1 MMIECCL
8 KRKNGNELFG
18 NSREFTNFEG
28 FSSDESEERE
38 TKNICEKKNKIRW
51 TKEVNKIVMR
61 FFYQN
66 DSQKESI

>member
-38 TKNICEKKNKIRW
+38 TKNICEKK
-51 TKEVNKIVMR
+51 TKLDGQRRATK
-61 FFYQN
+61 
-66 DSQKESI
+66 

>member
-38 TKNICEKKNKIRW
+38 TKNICEKK
-51 TKEVNKIVMR
+51 TKLDGQRRSTK
-61 FFYQN
+61 
-66 DSQKESI
+66 